1 MITEYAIKSTTD
13 IDYFFNKYPGFLII
27 FQDEV
32 RNIHYFTNPFGIKMK
47 FGYDMNRIINY
58 VAIPHYDNI
67 YPTLCFLIDKE
78 KAKIM
83 PMNLYRNLK
92 RCEMLKTSGKE
103 DYLMILNFE
112 RVTKSFISFMN
123 RNPDFGVDGYS
134 NMLFEMY
141 YTLQD
146 IPIDIR

>member
-1 MITEYAIKSTTD
+1 MITEYAIKSTTN
-13 IDYFFNKYPGFLII
+13 IDYFFNKYPGFLIL

-32 RNIHYFTNPFGIKMK
+32 RNVHYIKNPFGIKMK
-47 FGYDMNRIINY
+47 FGYDINRFINY

-83 PMNLYRNLK
+83 PMKLFRNLK
-92 RCEMLKTSGKE
+92 KCEMIINSGRE

-112 RVTKSFISFMN
+112 RITQSFISFMDKY
-123 RNPDFGVDGYS
+123 PHLGLDEYS
-134 NMLFEMY
+134 EMLYEMY
-141 YTLQD
+141 YTLRD
-146 IPIDIR
+146 IPLEIR